1 MEKIANAPI
10 RVKRAYGAFSVI
22 LTPDSSN
29 VVLTLT
35 EAGLE
40 IVATFARGSTV
51 RYYSIRSLAGAILSG
66 YDWI

>member
-35 EAGLE
+35 EASLE
-40 IVATFARGSTV
+40 IVATFARGS
-51 RYYSIRSLAGAILSG
+51 ILSN
-66 YDWI
+66 

>member
-40 IVATFARGSTV
+40 IVATFARGSYEV
-51 RYYSIRSLAGAILSG
+51 NEWLKHNDAVYRSCAIV
-66 YDWI
+66 

>member
-1 MEKIANAPI
+1 MEIANAPI

-40 IVATFARGSTV
+40 IVATFARGSTAMIV
-51 RYYSIRSLAGAILSG
+51 TPSG
-66 YDWI
+66 PEF

>member
-40 IVATFARGSTV
+40 IVATFARGSFIKEFMAIE
-51 RYYSIRSLAGAILSG
+51 IRV
-66 YDWI
+66 DVF